1 MVEQKK
7 QTFLHGA
14 FILVIGSIFVKILG
28 AGFKIPLTML
38 IKTDGMGLFNTSYT
52 LYAFFVLAA
61 KGLSVAVSKM
71 VSESSS
77 LGRRK
82 EADRIFYVAF
92 VLLGIIGIAGTSL
105 LYFGAEAFSA
115 MLGNTRAA
123 VCIEAIAPAVLFV
136 ALVSAL
142 RGYFQGRQNMYPTA
156 ISEVVEAFG
165 KLVFGILLA
174 WWFIGTSTQY
184 AAAGAVFG
192 VTLGT
197 FVTLLL
203 VLAFFIIG
211 KKKRSINAAEKIR
224 SVMGIAKELV
234 LISLPITIG
243 ASVASLTGVVDMMT
257 IMNRL
262 QSIKNVTPEFIA
274 KYHVLIEGHSMSK
287 GIYEE
292 LANKLYGLYSG
303 YAVTLF
309 NLPLTM
315 IVALSISVLPAISG
329 ALKRNDE
336 ASAQKTMQSVLRI
349 TMLFSMPCAFGLSVL
364 AAPVLSFIFNDT
376 LAARLLE
383 ITSIAIIF
391 VSLVQVTNAILQ
403 AYGKMHI
410 PVVNMIIGCIV
421 KIALNYYLVG
431 LPNIN
436 VDGAPISTLAC
447 YLVIAL
453 LNFVYL
459 IKLTRLRISISEFI
473 IKPLSASVGMAVL
486 SVFVINVLNMNG
498 IGGRLAVIPAIL
510 VGGIAYLLL
519 IFLVG
524 AVKESDVAMLPMGD
538 KLTKTFKKLHILR

>member
-1 MVEQKK
+1 MANQKR

-14 FILVIGSIFVKILG
+14 LILVIGSFLVKILG

-71 VSESSS
+71 VSESTS
-77 LGRRK
+77 LGKNR

-92 VLLGIIGIAGTSL
+92 VLLGVIGVIGTAL
-105 LYFGAEAFSA
+105 LYFGAEGFSA

-123 VCIEAIAPAVLFV
+123 ICIKAIAPAVLFV
-136 ALVSAL
+136 ALISAL

-156 ISEVVEAFG
+156 ISEVTEAFG

-184 AAAGAVFG
+184 AAAGAVLG
-192 VTLGT
+192 VTISTL
-197 FVTLLL
+197 VTLLL

-211 KKKRSINAAEKIR
+211 KSRRLIDVNGKVRSIR
-224 SVMGIAKELV
+224 SIAKELV

-243 ASVASLTGVVDMMT
+243 ASVSSLTGVVDMMT

-262 QSIKNVTPEFIA
+262 QSIKTVTSEFIA
-274 KYHVLIEGHSMSK
+274 KFQTLIDGNSLSG

-329 ALKRNDE
+329 ALTRRDE
-336 ASAQKTMQSVLRI
+336 ATAQKTMQSVIRI
-349 TMLFSMPCAFGLSVL
+349 TMLFSVPSAVGL
-364 AAPVLSFIFNDT
+364 AALSGPILKFIFNDT
-376 LAARLLE
+376 LASRLLA

-391 VSLVQVTNAILQ
+391 VSLVQVTNSILQ
-403 AYGKMHI
+403 AYGKMHV
-410 PVVNMIIGCIV
+410 PVINMLVGCIV

-431 LPNIN
+431 MPGINI
-436 VDGAPISTLAC
+436 DGAPIATVAC
-447 YLVIAL
+447 YLIIAI
-453 LNFVYL
+453 LNFAYL
-459 IKLTRLRISISEFI
+459 IKLTGFKFSVAELV
-473 IKPLSASVGMAVL
+473 IKPLAASGGMAAL
-486 SVFVINVLNMNG
+486 SVFTINMMNSSG
-498 IGGRLAVIPAIL
+498 LGSRLAVLPAIA
-510 VGGIAYLLL
+510 VGGIAYMLL

-524 AVKESDVAMLPMGD
+524 AVKESDILMLPMGD
-538 KLTKTFKKLHILR
+538 KLSKTLKKLYLLR